1 MIGWGKARTLKDYL
15 LKAKITNKD
24 AKESKSHRCNE
35 ERCQVCQYTEETCE
49 FEDAD
54 GNKYHIYK
62 GVIKCNTHF
71 TVYRFHCSSCSKQYV
86 ESNITDFRY
95 RFNKSAFRKVSKSG
109 NQENQENFCQ
119 DFKIPEHNCMDAW
132 RVALIDRTD
141 NRKDLRRR
149 GTF

>member
-109 NQENQENFCQ
+109 NQENQENFYR

-141 NRKDLRRR
+141 NRKDIRRR

>member
-1 MIGWGKARTLKDYL
+1 MIGWGKVRTLKDYL
-15 LKAKITNKD
+15 LKAKTTNKD

-35 ERCQVCQYTEETCE
+35 KRCQVCQYTEETCE
-49 FEDAD
+49 FENAD
-54 GNKYHIYK
+54 GNKYHIHK

-71 TVYRFHCSSCSKQYV
+71 TVYRFHCSSCFKQYA

-95 RFNKSAFRKVSKSG
+95 RFNKSAFRKLSKSG
-109 NQENQENFCQ
+109 NQENQENFYR

-141 NRKDLRRR
+141 NRNDLRRR

>member
-1 MIGWGKARTLKDYL
+1 MIGWDKARTLKDYL

-109 NQENQENFCQ
+109 NQENQENFYR

>member
-1 MIGWGKARTLKDYL
+1 MIGWDKARTLKEYL

-109 NQENQENFCQ
+109 NQENQENFYR

>member
-62 GVIKCNTHF
+62 GVIKCNPHF

-109 NQENQENFCQ
+109 NQENQENFYQ

>member
-86 ESNITDFRY
+86 ESNITDFPY

-109 NQENQENFCQ
+109 NQENQENFYQ

>member
-109 NQENQENFCQ
+109 NQENQENFYR

-149 GTF
+149 ETF